1 MARTRD
7 MTTGKPVPLILA
19 FCLPLFAGS
28 LLQTLYSLVD
38 TLIIG
43 RVEGVTALSAVSAAG
58 WLDWVFLGLMMG
70 LCQGFS
76 VLAGQRFGAHQEAAL
91 RRTVGQSMLLALWGA
106 LGMEAVSQLTLHP
119 LLVLLNS
126 PPETIAMTETYLRI
140 VFAGIPLVMGY
151 NLFAGL
157 LQAAGDSRTP
167 FYAVVSA
174 AGANIGLD
182 LLCVAR
188 LRWSVVGVAV
198 ATVTSQGLSCAIC
211 ARAVL
216 RLPAMRT
223 RREDRR
229 PDPPVLRAL
238 LRLGVPLAFSNLIIA
253 MGGLV
258 LNGVV
263 NSYGFLFMA
272 GYNAASR
279 LQGLVEI
286 AGSSIGTGMGTFA
299 AQNFGAGDLPR
310 VRRGLRSCVAIST
323 ALAALVATLMLV
335 FGRGFMGLFVRD
347 DPAIVS
353 QVLDIGYQFLTYMAA
368 GLFMLYLL
376 FDFRSTLQGLGDT
389 RIPMLSGA
397 MELVMRILCALLLS
411 RVAGV
416 HGLYFAEIGAWI
428 GAAIL
433 LMFGYRYRMR
443 RITQEQ
449 VLHSTN

>member
-7 MTTGKPVPLILA
+7 MTKGNPVRLIVA

-38 TLIIG
+38 TMIIG
-43 RVEGVTALSAVSAAG
+43 RVEGVAALSAVSAAG

-76 VLAGQRFGAHQEAAL
+76 VQAGQHFGAHDAQAL
-91 RRTVGQSMLLALWGA
+91 RRSVGQSMLLALWGA
-106 LGMEAVSQLTLHP
+106 LAMEAVSQTTLRP
-119 LLVLLNS
+119 LLLLLNS
-126 PPETIAMTETYLRI
+126 PPETIGMTETYLRI
-140 VFAGIPLVMGY
+140 VFGGIPLVMGY

-167 FYAVVSA
+167 FYAVISA
-174 AGANIGLD
+174 AVANIALD
-182 LLCVAR
+182 LLCVAV

-198 ATVTSQGLSCAIC
+198 ATVASQGLSCVIC

-216 RLPAMRT
+216 RLPAMQT
-223 RREDRR
+223 GREDRR
-229 PDPPVLRAL
+229 PDPPVLRSL
-238 LRLGVPLAFSNLIIA
+238 LRLGLPLAFSNLIIA

-310 VRRGLRSCVAIST
+310 VRRGLRSCVLIST
-323 ALAALVATLMLV
+323 ALAALVASLMLL
-335 FGRGFMGLFVRD
+335 FGRQFMGLFVED
-347 DPAIVS
+347 DPAVVG

-397 MELVMRILCALLLS
+397 AELVMRILCALLLS
-411 RVAGV
+411 RIAGV
-416 HGLYFAEIGAWI
+416 HGLYFAEISAWI
-428 GAAIL
+428 GAAVL
-433 LMFGYRYRMR
+433 LMFGYRWRMR
-443 RITQEQ
+443 RLTLRAESQ
-449 VLHSTN
+449 STF